1 MKKGGWPTLTVCG
14 RERSLRSTEDQTDF
28 GESTGGLTPER
39 QATAVESTGGLMP
52 ERQATAIGK
61 STSGQT
67 PEGQSA
73 SRRIGDASRIGK
85 QPAMHVQTNKQK
97 GGGSS

>member
-1 MKKGGWPTLTVCG
+1 
-14 RERSLRSTEDQTDF
+14 
-28 GESTGGLTPER
+28 
-39 QATAVESTGGLMP
+39 MP